1 MLHITNVRVLI
12 QKCVCVLVVTIQL
25 AIGLNPACASH
36 MQSKMQFV
44 YNNIGVAKFQL
55 IPALGWLKSQTVKS
69 GQVLDLLESLLR
81 RYWVD
86 IPESKFLP

>member
-1 MLHITNVRVLI
+1 
-12 QKCVCVLVVTIQL
+12 VCVLVVTIQL
-25 AIGLNPACASH
+25 AIGLITLPVLVTCSIRW
-36 MQSKMQFV
+36 QSKMQFA
-44 YNNIGVAKFQL
+44 YNIGVAKFQL

-86 IPESKFLP
+86 NR